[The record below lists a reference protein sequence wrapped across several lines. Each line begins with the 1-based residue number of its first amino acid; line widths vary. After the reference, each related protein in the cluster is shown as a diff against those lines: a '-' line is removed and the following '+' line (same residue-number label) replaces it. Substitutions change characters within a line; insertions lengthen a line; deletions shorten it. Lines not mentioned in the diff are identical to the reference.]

1 MEHTRMIGRMSRR
14 ALSAVAVLGV
24 MGLAACQDSVSND
37 TLTVRP
43 DPAGG
48 SMFRNYAAI
57 GTSIGAGIQ
66 SGGINDSTQRE
77 AYTYLLARAM
87 GLTPG
92 VDWYYPSFAAPGCP
106 PPFTNILTNARVA
119 GGTAAT
125 CLRRSPGSAAPYM
138 NNVSIPSLRAAQAV
152 DITNLDFPPTDSLKL
167 AQFITGS
174 YNPLDMVARQGP
186 TFVTVEVGANDVLG
200 AATRGDP
207 ALLTSLASFTASI
220 TAIADRLD
228 GLSPKPSV
236 AIANVPNV
244 TRIPHFTSGATLFCL
259 KTGACPGVPATVP
272 FSLPTFTVDASCA
285 PTAPAVGSQYLL
297 VFSATATIVNV
308 LSAGGAANLNC
319 GTDVATVTTGAGTA
333 SAGATINA
341 TEYAAITARVGELNT
356 AIATLAAARG
366 YAVANFDSALAAN
379 QAQIPPIPSF
389 TTPSTL
395 FGPLFSLDGVHPNRA
410 GHRITAQTFAAAI
423 NAKFGTAITIP

>member
-1 MEHTRMIGRMSRR
+1 MSSRTYRR
-14 ALSAVAVLGV
+14 ALGALAVLATV
-24 MGLAACQDSVSND
+24 GLAACQDSLSND
-37 TLTVRP
+37 TLTIRP
-43 DPAGG
+43 DPSGG
-48 SMFRNYAAI
+48 SDFRTYAAI

-77 AYTYLLARAM
+77 AYTYLLAKAM

-92 VDWYYPSFAAPGCP
+92 VDWYYPSFALPGCP
-106 PPFTNILTNARVA
+106 PPYTNILTGARVA

-125 CLRRSPGSAAPYM
+125 CLRRAPGSAAPYIS
-138 NNVSIPSLRAAQAV
+138 NTSIPSLRAAQAV
-152 DITNLDFPPTDSLKL
+152 DITNLDFPATDSLKL

-174 YNPLDMVARQGP
+174 YNPVDMVARQGP

-207 ALLTSLASFTASI
+207 ALLTPLASFQASL

-228 GLSPKPSV
+228 GLSPKPKV

-244 TRIPHFTSGATLFCL
+244 TRIPHFTAGATLFCL
-259 KTGACPGVPATVP
+259 KTGACPGVPATLP

-297 VFSATATIVNV
+297 VFQTTATIVNV
-308 LSAGGAANLNC
+308 LSGGGAANLNC
-319 GTDVATVTTGAGTA
+319 GTDVATVTTAAGTGP
-333 SAGATINA
+333 AGATINA
-341 TEYAAITARVGELNT
+341 TEYAAIVTRVGELNQ
-356 AIATLAAARG
+356 AVATLAAARG
-366 YAVANFDSALAAN
+366 YALANFDSALAAN

-389 TTPSTL
+389 TTPATL

-423 NAKFGTAITIP
+423 NARFGTTLTIP